1 MYQYNNNQPPDDQTI
16 ANSQNTI
23 YRVFH
28 ELWTLLQEVIS

>member
-1 MYQYNNNQPPDDQTI
+1 VSDVIFVTGWIEWKIKNKEQL
-16 ANSQNTI
+16 